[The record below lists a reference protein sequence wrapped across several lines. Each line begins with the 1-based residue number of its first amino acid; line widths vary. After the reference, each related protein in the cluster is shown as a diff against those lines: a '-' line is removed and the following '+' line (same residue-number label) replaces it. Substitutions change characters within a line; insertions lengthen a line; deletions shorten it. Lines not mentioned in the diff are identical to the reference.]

1 MKCVCDKKAKVFHCY
16 GVGSVHEIRV
26 FSEGKLIENYV
37 CNEIIDTIII
47 INSKIVVICS
57 RQEDVKEYVWMEVF
71 L

>member
-47 INSKIVVICS
+47 NCKIVVICT